1 MAQLMKTLLVAG
13 VILVAGVAVG
23 TSAFTTAAVDRQAD
37 ADVTTDS
44 NGLLGLTDGNSGN
57 LVYQNADNQLAVN
70 FANGTATGANT
81 NALFELGDP
90 TSPGSSQA
98 FQVTNNDA
106 EAHQIRAAYT
116 PDTDDSNTDAN
127 LEFRVYDNSGTLVDT
142 ADEEGAVATIP
153 ASAGQTFDVVVVF
166 DTGHGSAETLTS
178 TDDLTGTLEFRI
190 DDIGE
195 GGSVSD
201 GS

>member
-13 VILVAGVAVG
+13 VILVAGGAVG
-23 TSAFTTAAVDRQAD
+23 TSAFTTATIDRQAD

-44 NGLLGLTDGNSGN
+44 NGLLGLSDGNSGN
-57 LVYQNADNQLAVN
+57 LVYQNANDQLAVN

-81 NALFELGDP
+81 DALFELGDP
-90 TSPGSSQA
+90 SAPGTSQA

-106 EAHQIRAAYT
+106 EAHQITASYT
-116 PDTDDSNTDAN
+116 PDTDDGNTAAN
-127 LEFRVYDNSGTLVDT
+127 LEFKVYDSGTLVGT
-142 ADEEGAVATIP
+142 ADEEGTNVSMD
-153 ASAGQTFDVVVVF
+153 ASVGQTFDVVVVV
-166 DTGHGSAETLTS
+166 DTGHGSAATLSS

-190 DDIGE
+190 DDVAE